1 MVRSFVASMKDP
13 LTGKLAS
20 NIVDLAYPDG
30 GNYIGEVAPDTLYR
44 HGKGI
49 FWYPKDD
56 IYMGEWENDTF
67 NGQGV
72 YFFGSGERY

>member
-1 MVRSFVASMKDP
+1 MTASPVNIAVQKRLLDDRERMISNFLAEMKDP
-13 LTGKLAS
+13 RTSKLLP

-30 GNYIGEVAPDTLYR
+30 GNYIGEVIVDTLYR

-56 IYMGEWENDTF
+56 VYMG
-67 NGQGV
+67 
-72 YFFGSGERY
+72 